1 MDKIVYQEGY
11 NAAIEAIKQ
20 ALQKQASG
28 QNPQPNRQD
37 QKNAN
42 KQGMDTSINPQGN
55 GGELSK
61 AAAAQQ
67 NQQGNG
73 QGSGSQGSGAGEIN
87 ITPGQGSGDGS
98 GSDGSG
104 ANGGGAGGS
113 QSSGAS
119 REARKAEVGQ
129 LGGSFIDKE
138 LGEKIAKE
146 SGYDSEE
153 LGTDENLETKWSKIA
168 QQVAAGA
175 AAHGSGRG
183 SGLLGII
190 NSIYKPSKNWK
201 AELKR
206 FVGHAIGGLKVTN
219 AWGRKSQLQY
229 DDIRRY
235 DREEDE
241 CLDQVVFM
249 VDTSGSTHGD
259 ILLKLLSETHHII
272 EQKKIANVTYAYFGD
287 GLVGTE
293 VIKKP
298 KDIKPEKLK
307 VRNGGGTNI
316 GRSLDEMGQYMKDRK
331 KGGHKAE
338 LLMIFTDGDLSN
350 NYSEKPKWCKHAMFV
365 ICDCPGCPEP
375 SWGKAL
381 YIDVNDVK

>member
-104 ANGGGAGGS
+104 ASGGGAGGS

-190 NSIYKPSKNWK
+190 NNIYKPSKNWK

-307 VRNGGGTNI
+307 VKNGGGTNI

-338 LLMIFTDGDLSN
+338 LLMVFTDGDLSN

>member
-73 QGSGSQGSGAGEIN
+73 QGSGSQGSATGEIN

-104 ANGGGAGGS
+104 ASGGGAGGS

-190 NSIYKPSKNWK
+190 NNIYKPSKNWK

-307 VRNGGGTNI
+307 VKNGGGTNI

-338 LLMIFTDGDLSN
+338 LLMVFTDGDLSN

>member
-61 AAAAQQ
+61 AAADKQ
-67 NQQGNG
+67 NQQGTG
-73 QGSGSQGSGAGEIN
+73 QGSSNGGEIN
-87 ITPGQGSGDGS
+87 ITPGQESDGGQGSSGGESGDGS
-98 GSDGSG
+98 GSS
-104 ANGGGAGGS
+104 AGGS

-119 REARKAEVGQ
+119 REARKSEVSQ

-201 AELKR
+201 AELKK
-206 FVGHAIGGLKVTN
+206 FVGHAVGGLKTTN

-229 DDIRRY
+229 DEIRRY
-235 DREEDE
+235 DRKENE

-249 VDTSGSTHGD
+249 IDTSGSTHGD
-259 ILLKLLSETHHII
+259 ILMKLLSETHHII
-272 EQKKIANVTYAYFGD
+272 EQKKIANVTYAYYGD

-298 KDIKPEKLK
+298 KDINPEKLK

-331 KGGHKAE
+331 KGGHRAE
-338 LLMIFTDGDLSN
+338 LLMIFTDGDLYN
-350 NYSEKPKWCKHAMFV
+350 NYSEKPKWCKNAMFV

-375 SWGKAL
+375 SWGKTL
-381 YIDVNDVK
+381 YIDASDVK

>member
-1 MDKIVYQEGY
+1 MDKIVYQAGY

-104 ANGGGAGGS
+104 ASGGGAGGS

-119 REARKAEVGQ
+119 REARKGEAGQ

-146 SGYDSEE
+146 SGYESEE
-153 LGTDENLETKWSKIA
+153 LGTDENLETKGSKIA

-190 NSIYKPSKNWK
+190 NNIYKPSKNWK

-307 VRNGGGTNI
+307 VKNGGGTNI

>member
-11 NAAIEAIKQ
+11 DAAIEAIKQ

-73 QGSGSQGSGAGEIN
+73 QGSGSQGSATGEIN

-104 ANGGGAGGS
+104 ASGGGAGGS

-190 NSIYKPSKNWK
+190 NNIYKPSKNWK

-307 VRNGGGTNI
+307 VKNGGGTNI

-338 LLMIFTDGDLSN
+338 LLMVFTDGDLSN

>member
-11 NAAIEAIKQ
+11 DAAIEAIKQ

-61 AAAAQQ
+61 AAADKQ
-67 NQQGNG
+67 NQQGTG
-73 QGSGSQGSGAGEIN
+73 QGSGSGGEIN
-87 ITPGQGSGDGS
+87 ITPGQGSSGGESGDGS
-98 GSDGSG
+98 GSS
-104 ANGGGAGGS
+104 AGGS

-119 REARKAEVGQ
+119 REARKSEVSQ

-201 AELKR
+201 AELKK
-206 FVGHAIGGLKVTN
+206 FVGHAVGGLKTTN

-229 DDIRRY
+229 DEIRRY
-235 DREEDE
+235 DRKENE

-249 VDTSGSTHGD
+249 IDTSGSTHGD
-259 ILLKLLSETHHII
+259 ILMKLLSETHHII
-272 EQKKIANVTYAYFGD
+272 EQKKIANVTYAYYGD

-331 KGGHKAE
+331 KGSGVK
-338 LLMIFTDGDLSN
+338 MQCLS
-350 NYSEKPKWCKHAMFV
+350 YAIV
-365 ICDCPGCPEP
+365 RD
-375 SWGKAL
+375 AL
-381 YIDVNDVK
+381 NLHGERHFISMQVMLNSSL